1 MNQTTRLFPSGT
13 ARKLLEAQGVD
24 LNDAI
29 YVVRHYKESWAG
41 NKPGQLW
48 CQGVSPNQQSL
59 KVLIAPRGADAAI
72 IVTVRI
78 LKE

>member
-1 MNQTTRLFPSGT
+1 MNQTTRLFSSHH

-29 YVVRHYKESWAG
+29 YVVRHYRESWAG
-41 NKPGQLW
+41 SKPGQLW
-48 CQGVSPNQQSL
+48 CQGVSPNGQSL
-59 KVLIAPRGADAAI
+59 KVLIEPRGAAAAV

-78 LKE
+78 EKE